1 MKNIWCALIAL
12 VLAVVACDQQLSTGG
27 PTSEYKPI
35 AVSSQSAASLTT
47 KLASLAAATGEVTLA
62 ITETEMTSYLA
73 QQASQQTGDVI
84 ISDPQAYFRDGK
96 MKLYAKIISPN
107 LTANALIVIN
117 ATTNNGQLA
126 LNIEKADV
134 GPFPVSN
141 DLLSK
146 LTSLIN
152 DQLLATLS
160 KLPKGVK
167 IKTVTLAD
175 GAMTITATISR

>member
-1 MKNIWCALIAL
+1 MKKILCALIAL
-12 VLAVVACDQQLSTGG
+12 VLATVACDQQFSTGG

-35 AVSSQSAASLTT
+35 PVSSQSAGSLTS
-47 KLASLAAATGEVTLA
+47 KIASLAAATGEVTLS
-62 ITETEMTSYLA
+62 ITEAEMTSYLA
-73 QQASQQTGDVI
+73 QQLSQQTGDVTLT
-84 ISDPQAYFRDGK
+84 DPQAYFRNGK

-117 ATTNNGQLA
+117 ATVNNGQLA
-126 LNIEKADV
+126 LIIEKADV
-134 GPFPVSN
+134 GPIPVSG
-141 DLLSK
+141 DLLAK